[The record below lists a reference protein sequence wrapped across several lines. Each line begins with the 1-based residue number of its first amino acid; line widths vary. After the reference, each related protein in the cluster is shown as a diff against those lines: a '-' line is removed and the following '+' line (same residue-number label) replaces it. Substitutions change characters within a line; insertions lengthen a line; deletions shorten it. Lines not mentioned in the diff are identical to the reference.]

1 MIELNKLLKQLQNIN
16 LGRFSK
22 INKAYVIG
30 DLHGDLN
37 KFLLF
42 LKSINIIK
50 SSSFPIN
57 YDSYKRT
64 INEMK
69 IDVINNIKFN
79 DLSLLNNICIVQLG
93 DIIDG
98 HNTCDNKIK
107 GYINN
112 DIVIYAIINEI
123 IEKFKNCYN
132 CHFILIA
139 GNHDIENIFDIYG
152 IDNKVNG
159 AICNSYD
166 K

>member
-1 MIELNKLLKQLQNIN
+1 MIELNKLLKQIQNIN

-22 INKAYVIG
+22 INTAYVIG

-69 IDVINNIKFN
+69 IDVINNIKFISLIFYHKPRRLSSGSWN
-79 DLSLLNNICIVQLG
+79 FFQKRIHGFAVNADLVVQTRLFLHSAHTAQLSENRG
-93 DIIDG
+93 ILSADVRGEFIFAC
-98 HNTCDNKIK
+98 NL
-107 GYINN
+107 
-112 DIVIYAIINEI
+112 YA
-123 IEKFKNCYN
+123 
-132 CHFILIA
+132 L
-139 GNHDIENIFDIYG
+139 
-152 IDNKVNG
+152 
-159 AICNSYD
+159 
-166 K
+166 